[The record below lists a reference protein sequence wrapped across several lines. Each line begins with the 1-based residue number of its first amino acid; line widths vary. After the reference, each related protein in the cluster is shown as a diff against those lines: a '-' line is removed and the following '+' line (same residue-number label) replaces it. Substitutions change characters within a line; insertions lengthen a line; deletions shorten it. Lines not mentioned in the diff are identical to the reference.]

1 MTIHR
6 RKFLQTAA
14 IGGAATLASPYFFD
28 ETAAAADTIDVGVLF
43 SLTGGLSIIEKSLS
57 DATLMAIS
65 EINAKGGVMGKQ
77 VRAISEDG
85 ASDPK
90 TYNEKASKLVI
101 QDKLATVF
109 GSYTSASRK
118 AVLPVFEKRNAMY
131 FYPTYYEGYECS
143 KNVVYTGAVPNQQLS
158 NFIPWIIKNLSKK
171 KFFIVGSNYIYP
183 REMAKVCKILIEK
196 GGAKWTNDEY
206 LELGD
211 SEWGSM
217 VNKIK
222 NSGCDVVLSNVVGD
236 SVVAFYREFKN
247 QGFTHDK
254 LPICATV
261 TSEIEIA
268 AMGAQYAAG
277 SYTSFPY
284 FQAIDTPE
292 NKSFIERYR
301 AYVKD
306 PKAVTHHALCC
317 AYFEVFLWKQA
328 VEKAKATTSNAIREA
343 VRGQEFDSPGGLVK
357 IEPKN
362 LHTWLTPRIAQWQ
375 ADGQGKIIDA
385 YPKPI
390 MPLPYSAY
398 GETESNLF
406 CTPRGVDPRKLK
418 T

>member
-1 MTIHR
+1 MAINR
-6 RKFLQTAA
+6 RRFLKTTGAV
-14 IGGAATLASPYFFD
+14 GAAGALATPSFFLRS
-28 ETAAAADTIDVGVLF
+28 AQAADAIQVGVLF

-65 EINAKGGVMGKQ
+65 EINAKGGILGKQ
-77 VRAISEDG
+77 VNAILEDG

-90 TYNEKASKLVI
+90 TYNEKASKLVVR
-101 QDKLATVF
+101 DRVPTVF

-118 AVLPVFEKRNAMY
+118 AVLPVFEKRNNLY
-131 FYPTYYEGYECS
+131 FYPTYYEGFECS

-158 NFIPWIIKNLSKK
+158 NFIPWIIKNLNKK

-183 REMAKVCKILIEK
+183 REMAKVSKILIEK
-196 GGAKWTNDEY
+196 SGGEWIADEY

-222 NSGCDVVLSNVVGD
+222 SSGCDVVLSNVVGD

-247 QGFTHDK
+247 QGLTHDK

-268 AMGAQYAAG
+268 AMGPEYATG

-284 FQAIDTPE
+284 FQAIDTDI
-292 NKSFIERYR
+292 NKAFVERYR
-301 AYVKD
+301 KYVKD
-306 PKAVTHHALCC
+306 PKAVTHHALESS
-317 AYFEVFLWKQA
+317 YFQVYLWKQA
-328 VEKAKATTSNAIREA
+328 VEKAGKTTPDAIREG
-343 VRGQEFDSPGGLVK
+343 VRGQEFDAPNGHVK
-357 IEPKN
+357 VEPEN

-375 ADGQGKIIDA
+375 GGGEGKNIEA
-385 YPKPI
+385 HHEAANPP
-390 MPLPYSAY
+390 
-398 GETESNLF
+398 
-406 CTPRGVDPRKLK
+406 
-418 T
+418 